1 MYTKMIY
8 NLRRKKLWA
17 LLWIDIHMMD
27 IHKLSFP
34 LFLFGS
40 TLTLSVFI
48 ISILSSST
56 YNSESIDW
64 FKVAINIIL
73 ALVGIYISIK
83 SINLE
88 DLTYDISKLHPEI
101 EIIKE
106 THEIIHEHSISLSAA
121 LPKLGE
127 KIDEAYIKH
136 YNSGGDRNKGYTEEQ
151 VEKRKKIYKLIEFK
165 KAINNSSTFLTCCKD
180 DNMSKIIQKQ
190 KGKNKKTSSINSQ
203 KDHLTRTIQKARII
217 SNILSTEEINKRLSV
232 LNEFSKRSILLGEA
246 SLENIE
252 YIIEPFEKATC
263 KIKRLDDDIE
273 YFVDQVVSLNMTP
286 TKTDLNELDKVNN
299 IADSLIEKIK

>member
-1 MYTKMIY
+1 MIY

-17 LLWIDIHMMD
+17 LFWMD

-40 TLTLSVFI
+40 TLTLSIFI
-48 ISILSSST
+48 ISILT
-56 YNSESIDW
+56 YNSESVDW
-64 FKVAINIIL
+64 FKVAISIAL
-73 ALVGIYISIK
+73 ALGGIYISYISLK
-83 SINLE
+83 LE

-101 EIIKE
+101 GIIKE
-106 THEIIHEHSISLSAA
+106 TYEIIHEHSISLSAV
-121 LPKLGE
+121 LPELGGE
-127 KIDEAYIKH
+127 IDYIYIKH
-136 YNSGGDRNKGYTEEQ
+136 YNSGDRNKGYTEKQ
-151 VEKRKKIYKLIEFK
+151 IEKRKKIYKLIEFK
-165 KAINNSSTFLTCCKD
+165 KAINNSSTLLTYSKN
-180 DNMSKIIQKQ
+180 DNMSKIIQKP
-190 KGKNKKTSSINSQ
+190 KGKNKKLSSINSQ

-217 SNILSTEEINKRLSV
+217 SNILHTEEINKRLSV

-252 YIIEPFEKATC
+252 YIIEPFEKAID

-299 IADSLIEKIK
+299 IADSIIEKIK

>member
-1 MYTKMIY
+1 MIY

-17 LLWIDIHMMD
+17 LFWMD

-40 TLTLSVFI
+40 TLTLSIFI
-48 ISILSSST
+48 ISILT
-56 YNSESIDW
+56 YNSESVDW
-64 FKVAINIIL
+64 FKVAISIAL
-73 ALVGIYISIK
+73 ALGGIYISYISLK
-83 SINLE
+83 LE

-101 EIIKE
+101 GIIKE
-106 THEIIHEHSISLSAA
+106 TYEIIHEHSISLSAD
-121 LPKLGE
+121 LPKLGG
-127 KIDEAYIKH
+127 KTDDTYIKH
-136 YNSGGDRNKGYTEEQ
+136 YNRLDKNKGYTEKQ
-151 VEKRKKIYKLIEFK
+151 IAKRKKIYKLIEFK
-165 KAINNSSTFLTCCKD
+165 KTINNRSTFLACCCKND
-180 DNMSKIIQKQ
+180 KL
-190 KGKNKKTSSINSQ
+190 SSINRQ

-252 YIIEPFEKATC
+252 YIIEPFEKAID

-299 IADSLIEKIK
+299 IADSIIEKIK